1 MGRLHCRY
9 TLSGADAADVGAR
22 LDRVAAQ
29 AVTRTGSA
37 LQELLGDTPAVYVLR
52 DVTTRH
58 RWSVTQLSDDELGE
72 LWGRGIATALVRAIA
87 GDPGGGSNLIR
98 FSDHADYV
106 ASFVADLVDGSA
118 WSHWWYG
125 AFTPYAA
132 RPRRQALLD
141 VLLEHRAGLA
151 GILAVLYR
159 RGALGRVVDALGEPA
174 RRVLW
179 GAPVVPPP
187 QDREAVRPLLAAAI
201 ELARALGLW
210 AGRLDQAAALD
221 RYVATGPRERAWS
234 DPRDLADGVW
244 EAFRWLDSAG
254 ALKAT
259 APGQARPAV
268 AGAAGSGVAGP
279 GVSGPADRGAAGLVD
294 AALAPLDWL
303 DQALLRERLRDHL
316 TRGSD
321 AQPAAGREAVR
332 PLLAAAIELARALRL
347 WAGRLDQ
354 AAALDRYVA
363 TGPRERAW
371 SDPRDLAD
379 GVWEAFRWLDSA
391 GALKATAPGQARPAV
406 AGAADSGMAGPA
418 ALVDAAL
425 APLDWL
431 DQALLRERLRDHLTG
446 GGTGGDLPVRP
457 PLAPTPRQ
465 EELVLALLRL
475 ARSGVAGLDPA
486 DPASTA
492 NALRLYAAL
501 ADSAPQFRD
510 DPSVPPLV
518 QRLLGAWSWVA
529 AQAWPAAALDRLRR
543 GDIPP
548 APAAAAHPAGRT
560 DGHDAATLQF
570 VAGLGAPAADL
581 LEALGART
589 GGGQDQDSPVSS
601 ACAGVVLLLRTVT
614 DLRLSAL
621 ADRAGFPPGPD
632 ASPAALLLALGRR
645 WAGPGGAHRGRV
657 DAGLTVLAG
666 LDTPPTLEAVGRTWS
681 PVTSADV
688 ERFERTWLATLAG
701 QGMLDDE
708 DLHLHLL
715 SADRGRMAAVAGTA
729 AGLWPLGRL
738 LRDTRE
744 LPAILAGWLTAWEA
758 ETGLR
763 PSIHCDAALVDP
775 LQARLPGAL
784 LVPAHDGNGTS
795 ATHRS
800 NRSAFLRMHRALRWG
815 RAGRPGPDLLV
826 ELMASGLVRLWARW
840 LRGFSAASV
849 PYLLD
854 ELVRRPGLVCRDGTG
869 VYVELD
875 PRPLD
880 VVLEIAGYIGDLSA
894 GPLPG
899 ERDVTIRIRRM

>member
-29 AVTRTGSA
+29 AVTRTGNA

-201 ELARALGLW
+201 ELARALGVW

-234 DPRDLADGVW
+234 DPRDLVDGVW
-244 EAFRWLDSAG
+244 EAFRWLDAAD

-259 APGQARPAV
+259 APVQARPAV
-268 AGAAGSGVAGP
+268 TGAAGSGMA
-279 GVSGPADRGAAGLVD
+279 GPADSGPSGLVD

-303 DQALLRERLRDHL
+303 DQALLRERLL
-316 TRGSD
+316 
-321 AQPAAGREAVR
+321 
-332 PLLAAAIELARALRL
+332 
-347 WAGRLDQ
+347 
-354 AAALDRYVA
+354 
-363 TGPRERAW
+363 
-371 SDPRDLAD
+371 
-379 GVWEAFRWLDSA
+379 
-391 GALKATAPGQARPAV
+391 
-406 AGAADSGMAGPA
+406 
-418 ALVDAAL
+418 
-425 APLDWL
+425 
-431 DQALLRERLRDHLTG
+431 DHLTG

-501 ADSAPQFRD
+501 ADFAPQFRG

-518 QRLLGAWSWVA
+518 QRLLAAWSWVA
-529 AQAWPAAALDRLRR
+529 AQARPAAALDRLRR

-548 APAAAAHPAGRT
+548 APTAAAHPAGRT
-560 DGHDAATLQF
+560 DGYDAATLQF

-581 LEALGART
+581 LEALGARS

-645 WAGPGGAHRGRV
+645 WAGPAGAHRGRV

-701 QGMLDDE
+701 QGMLGDE

-715 SADRGRMAAVAGTA
+715 SAGRGRMAAVAGTA

-738 LRDTRE
+738 LRDTGE

-775 LQARLPGAL
+775 LQARLHGAL

-815 RAGRPGPDLLV
+815 RTGQPGPDLLV

-840 LRGFSAASV
+840 LRGFAAASV

-854 ELVRRPGLVCRDGTG
+854 ELVRRPGLVRRDGTG

-899 ERDVTIRIRRM
+899 ERDVTIWIRRM